1 MKRMQHSWG
10 RYAVRVLAASVA
22 ALLLAGCASA
32 DGKREVRR
40 ESFPYWEK
48 GAGASQAVK
57 FMRVQV
63 PKGAVEVKG
72 AVRVQP
78 QERVYL
84 LSFLTDEKAAE
95 AVADDLRPEHP
106 LEAKNF
112 SSSLSDDGFAHLDLD
127 LPHEIPDVRSTS
139 VCPPCVGDKRRSH
152 IQGIEMHIE
161 DRADGRARVYL
172 TAY

>member
-1 MKRMQHSWG
+1 MRHAWE
-10 RYAVRVLAASVA
+10 RYAVRVFVASFAV
-22 ALLLAGCASA
+22 LLLAGCSSA

-40 ESFPYWEK
+40 DSFPYWEK
-48 GAGASQAVK
+48 DAGASQAVE

-84 LSFLTDEKAAE
+84 LSFLTEEKAAE
-95 AVADDLRPEHP
+95 AVADDLRSDYP
-106 LEAKNF
+106 LKVTNV
-112 SSSLSDDGFAHLDLD
+112 SSSLSDDGFAHLDLV
-127 LPHEIPDVRSTS
+127 LPHEIRDVRSTS
-139 VCPPCVGDKRRSH
+139 VCPPCVGDKRRRH
-152 IQGIEMHIE
+152 VQGIEIHIE